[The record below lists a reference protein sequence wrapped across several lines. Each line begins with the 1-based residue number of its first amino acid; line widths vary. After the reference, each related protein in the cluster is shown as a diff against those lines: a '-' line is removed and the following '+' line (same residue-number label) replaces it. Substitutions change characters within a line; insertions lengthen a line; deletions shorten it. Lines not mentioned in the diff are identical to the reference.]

1 MNYDEYGFPII
12 DDDVDYG
19 ELFGRKSNNEE
30 LKPDE
35 KENEGETLNAPLFDL
50 WLKRHWIKSVPFFIL
65 NSYN

>member
-50 WLKRHWIKSVPFFIL
+50 
-65 NSYN
+65 